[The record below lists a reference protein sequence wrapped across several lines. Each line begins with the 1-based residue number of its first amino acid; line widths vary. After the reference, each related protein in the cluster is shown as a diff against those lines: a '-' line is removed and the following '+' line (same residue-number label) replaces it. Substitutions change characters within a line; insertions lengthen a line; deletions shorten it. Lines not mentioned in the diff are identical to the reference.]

1 MSATGWILLILTLI
15 YIPLWVWVWKSP
27 RAQKLGLQKYGP
39 IIKINT
45 QLGKKSMDKVCR
57 FHRFWRAMGVFSQAA
72 SFIMMVL
79 IVYMVVVAVINLPN
93 RLSSGTSIGIE
104 YVLAIPGINPL
115 LPFWYAL
122 IGLIIALVCHEF
134 AHGVQTRSNG
144 MRVKN
149 TGLLY
154 GVVPLGAFVE
164 PEQEDVEKASR
175 RVKLDLYSAGI
186 TTNFIIAG
194 VAFLIMSFAMLGSV
208 SSDYSDNCAVYMEAE
223 DSPAY
228 NADISAGDIISE
240 INGET
245 FYFSDDFDD
254 GRTYSWSPGDLVTV
268 TCISENSTY
277 SAQLVWGVYISK
289 IAEDSS
295 ADKAGL
301 GEGMFILSAERD
313 GVTYKFYT
321 QNQFSDFMSSTSG
334 GDTVTFTVM
343 QRTSGGTYT
352 TKTVDAVLDENNGIG
367 YLGVYAN
374 TSGMVL
380 TTPEIILE
388 TASNPFYGADGML
401 DYVQSSLSY
410 LVLPINGFDP
420 IPSSVQWWY
429 GESDAFWMAAELLY
443 WIFWINIL
451 LGICN
456 ALPAVPFDGGFIFM
470 GWVDWVLEK
479 TGKKDRAA
487 REKQAEEIT
496 GNISILMIFLYAI
509 VIVAVLV

>member
-175 RVKLDLYSAGI
+175 RVKLDLYVI
-186 TTNFIIAG
+186 RDAG
-194 VAFLIMSFAMLGSV
+194 VGLLRLFGQLRGLHG
-208 SSDYSDNCAVYMEAE
+208 
-223 DSPAY
+223 
-228 NADISAGDIISE
+228 
-240 INGET
+240 
-245 FYFSDDFDD
+245 
-254 GRTYSWSPGDLVTV
+254 GR
-268 TCISENSTY
+268 
-277 SAQLVWGVYISK
+277 
-289 IAEDSS
+289 
-295 ADKAGL
+295 GL
-301 GEGMFILSAERD
+301 ARL
-313 GVTYKFYT
+313 
-321 QNQFSDFMSSTSG
+321 QC
-334 GDTVTFTVM
+334 
-343 QRTSGGTYT
+343 
-352 TKTVDAVLDENNGIG
+352 G
-367 YLGVYAN
+367 YLRRRHH
-374 TSGMVL
+374 
-380 TTPEIILE
+380 
-388 TASNPFYGADGML
+388 
-401 DYVQSSLSY
+401 
-410 LVLPINGFDP
+410 
-420 IPSSVQWWY
+420 
-429 GESDAFWMAAELLY
+429 
-443 WIFWINIL
+443 
-451 LGICN
+451 LG
-456 ALPAVPFDGGFIFM
+456 D
-470 GWVDWVLEK
+470 
-479 TGKKDRAA
+479 
-487 REKQAEEIT
+487 
-496 GNISILMIFLYAI
+496 
-509 VIVAVLV
+509 